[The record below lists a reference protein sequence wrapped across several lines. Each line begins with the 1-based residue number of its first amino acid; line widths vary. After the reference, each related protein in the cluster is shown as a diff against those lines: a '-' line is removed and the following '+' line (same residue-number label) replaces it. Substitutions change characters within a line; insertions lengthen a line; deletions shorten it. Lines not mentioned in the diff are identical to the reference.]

1 MASASADSDPRND
14 ARANDHDPKGGAQGV
29 TVDAREVEQFS
40 AIADAWWDPDG
51 AFKPLHRLN
60 PVRVAYVRDRLAAH
74 FGRATDAPKPLEGL
88 RVLDLGCGGGLL
100 SEPLTRLGADVVGV
114 DAAQKNI
121 QVARLHAEA
130 VGLDIDYRCTT
141 AEALVEAGERF
152 DAVASLEVIE
162 HVADPGAF
170 MAACAALLKERET
183 EKGQSAYPGGLFIG
197 STLNRTAK
205 SFLFAIVG
213 AEYVMRWLPR
223 GTHDWRRFLRPSEF
237 AALLREA
244 GLTVGDIAGM
254 TYHPVSDDWSLGR
267 DLSVNY
273 LITAER

>member
-1 MASASADSDPRND
+1 MASDSAKSTPQPDASPESPTRDSQT
-14 ARANDHDPKGGAQGV
+14 GGAEGV
-29 TVDAREVEQFS
+29 TVDQREVEQFS
-40 AIADAWWDPDG
+40 AIADAWWDPNG

-60 PVRVAYVRDRLAAH
+60 PVRVRYVRDRVAAH
-74 FGRATDAPKPLEGL
+74 FGRDPQAAAPLAGL
-88 RVLDLGCGGGLL
+88 RILDMGCGGGLL
-100 SEPLTRLGADVVGV
+100 SEPLRRLGGEVVGV
-114 DAAQKNI
+114 DAARKNI
-121 QVARLHAEA
+121 AVARLHAEA

-162 HVADPGAF
+162 HVADPTAF
-170 MAACAALLKERET
+170 MAACAALLKPREAET
-183 EKGQSAYPGGLFIG
+183 HPGGIFIG

-244 GLTVGDIAGM
+244 GLTVEDVTGM
-254 TYHPVSDDWSLGR
+254 TYNPIADEWALGR
-267 DLSVNY
+267 DMAVNY
-273 LITAER
+273 LITATR